1 MLDALFTT
9 DALAVLVVAL
19 GVGVVVGLTGMGG
32 GALMTPAL
40 VFLGIPPTAAVA
52 NDLVAA
58 AINKSIGAAVHT
70 RQGSPDLRLAGMLV
84 VGSVPSALVGAWLV
98 GQLGSGEEAQETLR
112 LAIGVT
118 LLFTAATYTARVY
131 GTTFLDWGGRSDSGR
146 TAKLVPTI
154 IVGAVGGFLVG
165 LTSVGSGSIIM
176 ISLLLLN
183 PGMSVKR
190 LVGTDLVQAVPLVIA
205 AAIGHVVVTGVDWSV
220 LVPLVVGGAP
230 GTFVG
235 ARLAARV
242 PSQAVRRGIVI
253 VLTLTGLSLLRV
265 PPQGV
270 GAAGAALLVLG
281 PLAWA
286 LLRVGHGM
294 PAFRGSGSS
303 SPDIQ
308 TSPLPGDDPP
318 PGRPD
323 HPSDEKST
331 R

>member
-58 AINKSIGAAVHT
+58 AVNKSIGAAVHT

-84 VGSVPSALVGAWLV
+84 AGSVPSALVGAWLV
-98 GQLGSGEEAQETLR
+98 GQLGSGEAAQETLR

-118 LLFTAATYTARVY
+118 LLLTAVTYTARVY
-131 GTTFLDWGGRSDSGR
+131 GSTFLDWGARSDDTR
-146 TAKLVPTI
+146 RVKPLPTVL
-154 IVGAVGGFLVG
+154 VGAVGGFLVG

-205 AAIGHVVVTGVDWSV
+205 AAIGHVVVTGVDWAV
-220 LVPLVVGGAP
+220 LIPLVVGGAP
-230 GTFVG
+230 GTFIG
-235 ARLAARV
+235 ARLSSWI

-265 PPQGV
+265 PPLGV

-286 LLRVGHGM
+286 LLRVRHGM
-294 PAFRGSGSS
+294 TPFR
-303 SPDIQ
+303 
-308 TSPLPGDDPP
+308 TS
-318 PGRPD
+318 RT
-323 HPSDEKST
+323 SDL
-331 R
+331 